1 MSHKNIQKEEGI
13 ENSSHQAGGV
23 YLIEKKYNA
32 EKNII
37 VTQT

>member
-23 YLIEKKYNA
+23 YLIEKKYNV
-32 EKNII
+32 EKNI
-37 VTQT
+37 